1 MELLVGNLMWYGV
14 KGAMYL
20 TYKHFQASELEGQK
34 RWVWRHTMRTAIGYI
49 ETSGTKASISKDTR
63 ALACTSKQAAQM
75 VAKYGL
81 ERPEIPD
88 ETHTLA
94 ANNVHVGA
102 DRVIRTETKS
112 LKPSKGSYLI
122 ESGDSE
128 ADRASPKGLQP
139 QEEASLRSTPLASP
153 LPLSSSLQ
161 FVARSVTHIN
171 KYQNRL
177 IRAAKEIGDAMT
189 PSGKFGQK
197 YTTTSDNEASPQYNI
212 TELSVIKTS
221 TGEEL
226 IQHLPANIDYTN
238 ALTKK
243 KNRPGNTRLRR
254 RHTGG
259 QARAG
264 YGAQIVSRSKENCH
278 EQAKDG
284 DDSESGTVK
293 LRSKKRQRE
302 TALMAELEGNIS
314 SNSGCKSIISVGSMG
329 LTKKFLTTTATSES
343 SVSDRV
349 RIRRRKRTKYS

>member
-20 TYKHFQASELEGQK
+20 TYKHFQANELEGQK

-49 ETSGTKASISKDTR
+49 EISGTKASISKDTR
-63 ALACTSKQAAQM
+63 ALACTCKQAAHM

-88 ETHTLA
+88 ETQTLA

-102 DRVIRTETKS
+102 DRVITTETKS
-112 LKPSKGSYLI
+112 LKPSKGRYFM

-139 QEEASLRSTPLASP
+139 QEEASLRSTPLTSP

-177 IRAAKEIGDAMT
+177 VRAAKEIGDAMT

-197 YTTTSDNEASPQYNI
+197 YTTSDNEASPQYNI

-221 TGEEL
+221 TGEES
-226 IQHLPANIDYTN
+226 IQQLPAKIE
-238 ALTKK
+238 K
-243 KNRPGNTRLRR
+243 KNRSGNTRLRR

-259 QARAG
+259 QVRAG
-264 YGAQIVSRSKENCH
+264 YGAQRVSRGKENCH

-314 SNSGCKSIISVGSMG
+314 SNSGCKPIISVGSMG
-329 LTKKFLTTTATSES
+329 LTKEFLTTTATSES

-349 RIRRRKRTKYS
+349 RMRRRKRTKYS